1 MAKKKDKKKDKKAEA
16 AMPPF
21 PGVTPPW
28 DTDEVK
34 AKRKAKAKEFAAG
47 MKSFMEKTADMQKAS
62 ADGVKEQYDQ
72 FFAYMMGLQDGIAA
86 TLPDDVPTIL
96 GMPAFAVS
104 PKDVAAALK
113 EFQEMTNEYLVKQMD
128 SRVDFFFQTKQK
140 AVDMIPEP
148 PAEEEAAEDEAAEE
162 APAEEEK
169 AEDEEK
175 AE

>member
-1 MAKKKDKKKDKKAEA
+1 MAKKDKKKDKKAEA
-16 AMPPF
+16 AF
-21 PGVTPPW
+21 PGMTPPW
-28 DTDEVK
+28 DNKDAKKK
-34 AKRKAKAKEFAAG
+34 AKAQAKEFASG
-47 MKSFMEKTADMQKAS
+47 MKSFMEKTVEMQKAS
-62 ADGVKEQYDQ
+62 TDGAKDQYDQ
-72 FFAYMMGLQDGIAA
+72 VFAYMMGLQDGLAA
-86 TLPDDVPTIL
+86 ALPDEIPAIL
-96 GMPAFAVS
+96 GLPALPVS
-104 PKDVAAALK
+104 PKDVAAAVK
-113 EFQEMTNEYLVKQMD
+113 EFEEMANEYFVKQMD

>member
-1 MAKKKDKKKDKKAEA
+1 MAKKKDKKKDKNAEA

-28 DTDEVK
+28 DTDEIK
-34 AKRKAKAKEFAAG
+34 AKRKAKAKEFATN
-47 MKSFMEKTADMQKAS
+47 MKTFMEKTVDMKKAS

-72 FFAYMMGLQDGIAA
+72 FFAYLMGLQDGIAA
-86 TLPDDVPTIL
+86 TLPDELPAIL
-96 GMPAFAVS
+96 GLPAPAIS
-104 PKDVAAALK
+104 PKDMAAALK
-113 EFQEMTNEYLVKQMD
+113 EFQEMANDHFVQQMD
-128 SRVDFFFQTKQK
+128 SRVDFIFQSQQK

-148 PAEEEAAEDEAAEE
+148 PAEEEAAEDEAESTEEE
-162 APAEEEK
+162 A

>member
-1 MAKKKDKKKDKKAEA
+1 MAKKDKKDKKAEA
-16 AMPPF
+16 AF
-21 PGVTPPW
+21 PGMTPPW
-28 DTDEVK
+28 DTKEAK
-34 AKRKAKAKEFAAG
+34 KKRKAKAKEFAAG

-128 SRVDFFFQTKQK
+128 SRVDFFFQTQQK

-148 PAEEEAAEDEAAEE
+148 PAEEEAAEDEAE
-162 APAEEEK
+162 PAEEEA